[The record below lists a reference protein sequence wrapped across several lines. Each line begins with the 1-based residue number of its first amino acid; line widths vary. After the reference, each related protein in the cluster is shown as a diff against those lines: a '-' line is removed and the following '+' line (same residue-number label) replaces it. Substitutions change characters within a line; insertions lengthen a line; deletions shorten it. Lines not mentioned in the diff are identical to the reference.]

1 MRLLWCALVVW
12 FPCSGSGSNVF
23 SQHWLRVVKQTM
35 FEQEVEDVNAAHK
48 VDNHLCRRLIVMP
61 ITDAFNPHSSSQ
73 MFGKVQ
79 YGDKCS
85 LPASIG
91 RLIFEGEGGSGK
103 PYEVPWLFEI
113 KPVHSRK
120 PVHTLSSSGPGAGA
134 ANATEAA
141 DPTDATKRILAKAFI
156 SPLDFRSP
164 ENYIFLPRWL
174 MRTLGLRVNDL
185 VDVSFVRIRLAGLV
199 VFQPLTLDWD
209 GLIGSS
215 AAAGA
220 GGAGGDAKI
229 ILEHE
234 VNKYSSLT
242 AGSTIEI
249 EHGGTVYPLYIKETR
264 GENGVAMLGVRVQDS
279 DVKVD
284 IDRSVLDA
292 LIKRKEEEEEAEEAG
307 GKGGEEG
314 EGRGGGSGGLTAKK
328 AQGAPAVPRP
338 TPKVPVAS
346 IDEEEEE
353 EDEEE
358 VAGDGKGK
366 EVAEADKWSAS
377 AAEQDEEEDGGDD
390 VDDEE
395 EEEGEEE

>member
-1 MRLLWCALVVW
+1 MRLLWCALLVW
-12 FPCSGSGSNVF
+12 FPCGGNGSNVF
-23 SQHWLRVVKQTM
+23 SQHWLRAVKQAM
-35 FEQEVEDVNAAHK
+35 FEQEVEDVNAVHK

-103 PYEVPWLFEI
+103 PYEVPWLFEMT
-113 KPVHSRK
+113 PVNSRK
-120 PVHTLSSSGPGAGA
+120 VVHTLSSSARADAGTH
-134 ANATEAA
+134 NATESSDAA
-141 DPTDATKRILAKAFI
+141 DPTKRILAKAFI

-185 VDVSFVRIRLAGLV
+185 VDISFVRIRLAGLV

-209 GLIGSS
+209 GLIGS
-215 AAAGA
+215 AAG
-220 GGAGGDAKI
+220 GGGSDPKT

-249 EHGGTVYPLYIKETR
+249 EHEGTVYPLYIKETR
-264 GENGVAMLGVRVQDS
+264 AENGVAMLGVRVQDS

-292 LIKRKEEEEEAEEAG
+292 LIKRREEEAEAAG
-307 GKGGEEG
+307 EEDEG
-314 EGRGGGSGGLTAKK
+314 EGEGKREGKEVAAEEGARGGGAGGHAAAKK
-328 AQGAPAVPRP
+328 REAGAASGAAARP
-338 TPKVPVAS
+338 TLKVPVAS
-346 IDEEEEE
+346 IEEDEDEEEGEEEE
-353 EDEEE
+353 EDEEGE
-358 VAGDGKGK
+358 
-366 EVAEADKWSAS
+366 
-377 AAEQDEEEDGGDD
+377 EEED
-390 VDDEE
+390 
-395 EEEGEEE
+395 